1 MSTTK
6 IVELFINDEYDESG
20 IEAISLVSR
29 PAHEEVWLAFNKQE
43 FEEVEKLDNDS
54 EYRIVSDDFCTHNP
68 KLDTLGEPYS
78 QLIDEGFEVIKV
90 EKITPSMIHKMEQQR
105 FSKPN
110 EESELDE
117 GQYRIRFK
125 YVGPRDKDNRK
136 FCAEMMAKDRVYRFE
151 DIDDLTD
158 GVANPEFG
166 FYNIFRWRGSFN
178 CRHVWVKLLYKK
190 TGKIINDGSSE
201 KGLEGEDGL
210 NSSQQPNTVPQKQRD
225 KIDPREGPNATFRY
239 WEKPKQI
246 FQEQQKDPKLK
257 MVFGFDDEKRIVV
270 GAAMVPNKMIIRY
283 DELGNPFYVFFS
295 KDSIKK
301 MANKFLREKR
311 TDETS
316 VEHDGIKLGS
326 NKVFVTES
334 WVSEDPIKDKSSF
347 YGFNLPSGTWYVAM
361 KVLDDKIWKM
371 IKEKSLTGFS
381 VEGLFGE
388 RSMFSEE
395 DKKINTIRKI
405 LKSIKDD
412 K

>member
-1 MSTTK
+1 
-6 IVELFINDEYDESG
+6 
-20 IEAISLVSR
+20 
-29 PAHEEVWLAFNKQE
+29 
-43 FEEVEKLDNDS
+43 
-54 EYRIVSDDFCTHNP
+54 
-68 KLDTLGEPYS
+68 
-78 QLIDEGFEVIKV
+78 
-90 EKITPSMIHKMEQQR
+90 MIHKMEQQR

-158 GVANPEFG
+158 GVANPQFG

-190 TGKIINDGSSE
+190 TGRIINDATSE
-201 KGLEGEDGL
+201 IGVQGEDGL
-210 NSSQQPNTVPQKQRD
+210 NSSQQPNTVPQNQRD
-225 KIDPREGPNATFRY
+225 KVDPREGPNATFND
-239 WEKPKQI
+239 
-246 FQEQQKDPKLK
+246 QQKDPKLK

-347 YGFNLPSGTWYVAM
+347 YGFSLPSGTWYVAM

>member
-6 IVELFINDEYDESG
+6 IVELFINDDYDESG

-43 FEEVEKLDNDS
+43 KFEEVEKLDNESD
-54 EYRIVSDDFCTHNP
+54 YRIVSDDFCTHNP

-78 QLIDEGFEVIKV
+78 QLIDEGFEIIKV

-117 GQYRIRFK
+117 GEFRVRFK

-158 GVANPEFG
+158 GVANPQFG

-190 TGKIINDGSSE
+190 TGKIINDASVE

-210 NSSQQPNTVPQKQRD
+210 NSSQQPNTVPQNQRD
-225 KIDPREGPNATFRY
+225 KIDPREGPNATFT
-239 WEKPKQI
+239 
-246 FQEQQKDPKLK
+246 EQQQDPKLK

-283 DELGNPFYVFFS
+283 DDLGNPFYVFFS

-347 YGFNLPSGTWYVAM
+347 YGFSLPSGTWYVAM

>member
-6 IVELFINDEYDESG
+6 IVELFINDDYDESG

-43 FEEVEKLDNDS
+43 KFEEVEKLNNES

-78 QLIDEGFEVIKV
+78 QLIDEGFEIIKV

-117 GQYRIRFK
+117 GEFRIRFK

-158 GVANPEFG
+158 GVANSEFG

-190 TGKIINDGSSE
+190 TGKIINDATSE
-201 KGLEGEDGL
+201 IGVQGEDGL
-210 NSSQQPNTVPQKQRD
+210 NSSQQPNTVPQNQRD
-225 KIDPREGPNATFRY
+225 VVDPREGPNATFT
-239 WEKPKQI
+239 
-246 FQEQQKDPKLK
+246 EQQQDPKLK

-283 DELGNPFYVFFS
+283 DELGSPFYVFFS

-347 YGFNLPSGTWYVAM
+347 YGFSLPSGTWYVAM

>member
-6 IVELFINDEYDESG
+6 IVELFINDDYDESG

-43 FEEVEKLDNDS
+43 KFEEVEKLNNES

-78 QLIDEGFEVIKV
+78 QLIDEGFEIIKV

-117 GQYRIRFK
+117 GEFRIRFK

-158 GVANPEFG
+158 GVANSEFG

-190 TGKIINDGSSE
+190 TGKIINDATSE
-201 KGLEGEDGL
+201 IGVQGEDGL
-210 NSSQQPNTVPQKQRD
+210 NSSQQPNTVPQNQRD
-225 KIDPREGPNATFRY
+225 VVDPREGPNATFT
-239 WEKPKQI
+239 
-246 FQEQQKDPKLK
+246 EQQQDPKLK

-283 DELGNPFYVFFS
+283 DELGSPFYVFFS

>member
-90 EKITPSMIHKMEQQR
+90 EKITPAMIHKMEQQR

-190 TGKIINDGSSE
+190 TGRIINDATSE
-201 KGLEGEDGL
+201 IGVQGEDGL